1 MEVLSLLFF
10 TIICMKVQPINL
22 LASDSYDRYMSIEDV
37 QNRKSIKKR
46 YLFVNIEER
55 FDLVKI

>member
-1 MEVLSLLFF
+1 
-10 TIICMKVQPINL
+10 MKVQPINL
-22 LASDSYDRYMSIEDV
+22 LASDSYDRYMSIEEV

-46 YLFVNIEER
+46 YIFINIEER